1 MVAPPATCRLDP
13 RHIRVPPAAARCIAI
28 GRLHPGCPPS
38 APPAPA
44 ERHVLASQ
52 HAKFPQLNSL
62 KSVIQNT
69 YRSTSRTSRLTTLTA
84 AATLAAVAAGLSA
97 SSAAASTGGQPAS
110 GQAGTVLSLSGSTG
124 ASLAGGQAGVLN
136 FDAAAMN
143 TPLGQF
149 AAPAARAP
157 QPVTPPV
164 TAQSPLAVAAPAP
177 THAAVSVRPVT
188 VPAGHAA
195 SAAPAAPAGAA
206 SAAPGA
212 STAPAA
218 RSAAGSPAPASRL
231 GRHPARHVVKPV
243 RPFLIFDSLTPSAIP
258 RHHMIAT
265 YATGGYAV
273 PASQVAGREVLWIDT
288 RGTDPAA
295 AALDV
300 EPGDATP
307 SVAASWAWHKLRA
320 TPDDVARIYT
330 MISEWPAVK
339 AAIGGLPQRMR
350 SHVRYWIADPTGVPH
365 IVPGASATQW
375 YWGKHYDIST
385 AKPGFR

>member
-1 MVAPPATCRLDP
+1 MVAPQATCRLDP

-28 GRLHPGCPPS
+28 GMLRPGCQPS

-52 HAKFPQLNSL
+52 HAKIPQLNSL
-62 KSVIQNT
+62 KSAIRDT
-69 YRSTSRTSRLTTLTA
+69 CRSASRTTRLTTVTA

-97 SSAAASTGGQPAS
+97 SPAAASTGGSLAAS
-110 GQAGTVLSLSGSTG
+110 GPAATVLGAGHAGALSL
-124 ASLAGGQAGVLN
+124 
-136 FDAAAMN
+136 DAASMVA
-143 TPLGQF
+143 PLGQP
-149 AAPAARAP
+149 AAPAVTAP
-157 QPVTPPV
+157 QAATAPKVPQPA
-164 TAQSPLAVAAPAP
+164 TAQSPLAVPAQAPA
-177 THAAVSVRPVT
+177 HAAIGGQP
-188 VPAGHAA
+188 
-195 SAAPAAPAGAA
+195 
-206 SAAPGA
+206 
-212 STAPAA
+212 
-218 RSAAGSPAPASRL
+218 AAGSPVVAHGTASTPPA
-231 GRHPARHVVKPV
+231 HPAAHRRPPVRHVAKPT
-243 RPFLIFDSLTPSAIP
+243 RPFLIFDSVTPSAIP
-258 RHHMIAT
+258 AHHVIAT

-273 PASQVAGREVLWIDT
+273 PASQVAGRQVLWIDT

-307 SVAASWAWHKLRA
+307 SVAAQWAWHKLRS
-320 TPDDVARIYT
+320 TPGSVARIYT

-350 SHVRYWIADPTGVPH
+350 SHVRYWIADPTGTPH

>member
-1 MVAPPATCRLDP
+1 MVAPQATCRLDP

-28 GRLHPGCPPS
+28 GMLRPGCQPS

-52 HAKFPQLNSL
+52 HAKFPHLNSL
-62 KSVIQNT
+62 KSVIQDT
-69 YRSTSRTSRLTTLTA
+69 YRSTSRTTRLTTVTA

-97 SSAAASTGGQPAS
+97 SPAAASTGGSLAAS
-110 GQAGTVLSLSGSTG
+110 GSAGTVLAVGHAGALSL
-124 ASLAGGQAGVLN
+124 
-136 FDAAAMN
+136 DAASRVA
-143 TPLGQF
+143 PFGQS
-149 AAPAARAP
+149 AAPAVQVQQAGQAPKAP
-157 QPVTPPV
+157 QPA
-164 TAQSPLAVAAPAP
+164 TAQSPLAAAAHAPA
-177 THAAVSVRPVT
+177 HSAVGVQPV
-188 VPAGHAA
+188 AGSPVAGSPVAGSTAHGTA
-195 SAAPAAPAGAA
+195 STPAAPAQRR
-206 SAAPGA
+206 P
-212 STAPAA
+212 PVHHVA
-218 RSAAGSPAPASRL
+218 RPT
-231 GRHPARHVVKPV
+231 
-243 RPFLIFDSLTPSAIP
+243 RPFLIFDSVTPSAIP
-258 RHHMIAT
+258 AHHMIAT

-273 PASQVAGREVLWIDT
+273 PAAQVAGRQVLWIDT

-307 SVAASWAWHKLRA
+307 SVAAQWAWHKLRA
-320 TPDDVARIYT
+320 TPGSVARIYT

-350 SHVRYWIADPTGVPH
+350 THVRYWIADPTGVPH

>member
-1 MVAPPATCRLDP
+1 MVAPRQRVALTRVTCAY
-13 RHIRVPPAAARCIAI
+13 PPAVARCIAI
-28 GRLHPGCPPS
+28 GRLHPGCQPS

-62 KSVIQNT
+62 KSVIQGT
-69 YRSTSRTSRLTTLTA
+69 YRSTSRTTRLTTLTA

-97 SSAAASTGGQPAS
+97 SPAAASTGGLPAS
-110 GQAGTVLSLSGSTG
+110 SHAGTVLAVNGSTG
-124 ASLAGGQAGVLN
+124 SAALAGGQAGALSL
-136 FDAAAMN
+136 DATAMN
-143 TPLGQF
+143 APFGQL
-149 AAPAARAP
+149 AAPAAPAVQAP
-157 QPVTPPV
+157 QPV
-164 TAQSPLAVAAPAP
+164 TAQSPLAAAAQAP
-177 THAAVSVRPVT
+177 THAAVSVRPVA
-188 VPAGHAA
+188 VPAGHAT
-195 SAAPAAPAGAA
+195 SPAPAA
-206 SAAPGA
+206 SAAATPAAPGA
-212 STAPAA
+212 P
-218 RSAAGSPAPASRL
+218 SASASPAGASPR
-231 GRHPARHVVKPV
+231 GRQPARHVVKPA
-243 RPFLIFDSLTPSAIP
+243 RPFLIFDSVTPSAIP
-258 RHHMIAT
+258 AHHMIAT

-320 TPDDVARIYT
+320 TPGTVARIYT

-385 AKPGFR
+385 ASPGFR